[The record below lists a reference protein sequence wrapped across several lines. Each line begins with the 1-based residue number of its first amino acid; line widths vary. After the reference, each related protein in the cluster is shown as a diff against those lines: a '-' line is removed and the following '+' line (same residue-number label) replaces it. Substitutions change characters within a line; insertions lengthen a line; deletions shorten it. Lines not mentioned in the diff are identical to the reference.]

1 MRPPIPGAHPAVTA
15 QDGHREEGEITHH
28 TRGGGG
34 GGGDGGDGGGG
45 FFLFC
50 SQSQSQSQ
58 IPWVVSPPRPQLNKI
73 ISFWDG
79 PGR

>member
-34 GGGDGGDGGGG
+34 DDGGGAL
-45 FFLFC
+45 FFCFAAKAKAK
-50 SQSQSQSQ
+50 
-58 IPWVVSPPRPQLNKI
+58 SPGWDPRLVPNSIK
-73 ISFWDG
+73 
-79 PGR
+79 